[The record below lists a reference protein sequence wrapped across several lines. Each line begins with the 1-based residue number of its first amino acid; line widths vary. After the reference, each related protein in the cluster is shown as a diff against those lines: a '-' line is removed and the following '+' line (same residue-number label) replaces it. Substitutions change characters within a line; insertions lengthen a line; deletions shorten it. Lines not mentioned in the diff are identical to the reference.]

1 MAALRTD
8 PNIADADAF
17 YAELIELHRGLGE
30 EQSRLLNARL
40 ILLLANHVGDL
51 QALREAMTIA
61 KEEI

>member
-1 MAALRTD
+1 MAALRTE

-17 YAELIELHRGLGE
+17 YAELIEVHRGLGE
-30 EQSRLLNARL
+30 EQSRLLDARL

-51 QALREAMTIA
+51 QALREAMKIA